1 MESNLQFQSVQLDP
15 ESTNPEKDSYTSI
28 DDDFVALML
37 FCWEFNTHTS
47 SIGYFSVV
55 CSAKNKS

>member
-1 MESNLQFQSVQLDP
+1 VQLDR
-15 ESTNPEKDSYTSI
+15 ESTDPEKDSYTSI

-47 SIGYFSVV
+47 CIGYFSVV
-55 CSAKNKS
+55 CSAKNES

>member
-37 FCWEFNTHTS
+37 FC
-47 SIGYFSVV
+47 
-55 CSAKNKS
+55 